1 MLFYSKH
8 NINNL
13 NMAIEKLDQLF
24 DVLRSKPKK
33 RLVAAYAVDEHT
45 IEAVSMAIDMGIVE
59 ATLVGDEE
67 TIKKVCAAHNIDPSK
82 FRIVQEADEMKAATK
97 AVELINGGEGD
108 VLMKGLVSTD
118 KYMRAILNKEKGLL
132 PPKAVLSHV
141 TVVQVPTYHKLLIV
155 GDVAIIPAPDL
166 NQKIAITNYLIKTAH
181 SLGIEK
187 PKVALLAATEQV
199 SAGMQACVDATIIS
213 KMGDRGQIKGALID
227 GPLAL
232 DVAIDKESAQIKK
245 LTGEVAGDADCIMF
259 PNIES
264 GNVFFKACTKLA
276 GGELGAMVM
285 GAKVPCVLTSRG
297 DSVKSKM
304 YSIALAANAAK

>member
-8 NINNL
+8 NIINL

-141 TVVQVPTYHKLLIV
+141 TVVQVPTYHKLLVV

-181 SLGIEK
+181 SLGLEK